1 MGLQTDF
8 MIAVNQIAA
17 ERNIDP
23 DEVLDAIKQAIATGF
38 RRDYPEEEV
47 ETIEVDI
54 NEENGSISVYA
65 DKKVVKEVTNSNTQ
79 ISVEDAQKIEKK
91 LKAGDHVQV
100 DITPSGDFGRV
111 AAQAAK
117 QVILQKIR
125 ESEKNSVMEEFTGHI
140 GEIEYAVVQRMDGD
154 NVIFEIRRA
163 TAVMPQED
171 RIPGEFYKSGNR
183 LKVLLKEIRDGAR
196 GKQLIVSRSDPQFL
210 EALFKLEVPEIVSG
224 SVLIKSMAREAG
236 SRTKVAVESTVD
248 GIDPIGS
255 CVGQKGVRI
264 NAIMNELK
272 FGSREEKID
281 IIAYAPEDEDFV
293 ANALS
298 PAQVLEVEIKNKK
311 KKDVLVIVPD
321 DQLSLAIG
329 RDGQNVRLAA
339 KLTGWNIEI
348 QGQTIKVKDNQLDE
362 KQRQKLLEA
371 RRLREAEENGE
382 VIISQDE
389 VVEEIVNDEGE
400 VVGVEDTVVTE
411 TVELVDTAEGVK
423 EIDKVET
430 DSVAEVMTEDGPVEI
445 VEKDVVTEIV
455 SEDGEVEA
463 IIEEETVEITEESED
478 SEGDEKPKAAK
489 KKKAKKDDKK
499 SK

>member
-1 MGLQTDF
+1 MALQTDF

-23 DEVLDAIKQAIATGF
+23 DEVLEAIKQAIITGF

-47 ETIEVDI
+47 ESIDVDI
-54 NEENGSISVYA
+54 NQDNGAIGVFA
-65 DKKVVKEVTNSNTQ
+65 DKKVVDEVTNSKTQ
-79 ISVEDAQKIEKK
+79 ISLEDAQKLEAK
-91 LKAGDHVQV
+91 LKVGDHVQV

-125 ESEKNSVMEEFTGHI
+125 ESEKNAVMAEFTGHI

-171 RIPGEFYKSGNR
+171 RIPGEFYKSGSR
-183 LKVLLKEIRDGAR
+183 LKVLLKEIRETPR
-196 GKQLIVSRSDPQFL
+196 GKQLIVSRADSQFL

-224 SVLIKSMAREAG
+224 SVLIKSIAREPG
-236 SRTKVAVESTVD
+236 SRSKVAVESTVE
-248 GIDPIGS
+248 GVDPIGS

-272 FGSREEKID
+272 FGNHEEKID
-281 IIAYAPEDEDFV
+281 IIAYAEDSDDFV

-298 PAQVLEVEIKNKK
+298 PAQSISVEIKNEKK
-311 KKDVLVIVPD
+311 KEALVIVPD

-348 QGQTIKVKDNQLDE
+348 QGETIKVQDNQLDE
-362 KQRQKLLEA
+362 DQRQKLLEA
-371 RRLREAEENGE
+371 RMAREEGDQESEENGREEQE
-382 VIISQDE
+382 VIEDVDVEE
-389 VVEEIVNDEGE
+389 VVEKTTE
-400 VVGVEDTVVTE
+400 VVVSDEESDGVDE
-411 TVELVDTAEGVK
+411 
-423 EIDKVET
+423 KVEN
-430 DSVAEVMTEDGPVEI
+430 DQDDDRDEDKNDDKEEDDDNDDNE
-445 VEKDVVTEIV
+445 EKD
-455 SEDGEVEA
+455 D
-463 IIEEETVEITEESED
+463 
-478 SEGDEKPKAAK
+478 
-489 KKKAKKDDKK
+489 
-499 SK
+499 

>member
-8 MIAVNQIAA
+8 MVAVNQIAA

-23 DEVLDAIKQAIATGF
+23 DEVLEAIKLAIVTGF

-47 ETIEVDI
+47 ETVEVDI
-54 NEENGSISVYA
+54 DESNGSISVFG
-65 DKKVVKEVTNSNTQ
+65 DKKVVDTVTNPRSQ
-79 ISVEDAQKIEKK
+79 IALEDALKIEPK
-91 LKAGDHVQV
+91 LKVGDHVQV

-125 ESEKNSVMEEFTGHI
+125 ESEKNAVMSEFTGHI

-163 TAVMPQED
+163 TAIMPQED
-171 RIPGEFYKSGNR
+171 RIQSEFYKSGSR
-183 LKVLLKEIRDGAR
+183 LKVLIKDIRETTR
-196 GKQLIVSRSDPQFL
+196 GKQLIVSRSDPKFL

-236 SRTKVAVESTVD
+236 SRSKVAVESTVE
-248 GIDPIGS
+248 GVDPIGS

-272 FGSREEKID
+272 FGNHEEKID
-281 IIAYAPEDEDFV
+281 IIAYAPDTSDFI

-298 PAQVLEVEIKNKK
+298 PAQVIRVTIRDEKK
-311 KKDVLVIVPD
+311 KEAEVIVPD
-321 DQLSLAIG
+321 EQLSLAIG

-339 KLTGWNIEI
+339 KLTGWNIDI
-348 QGQTIKVKDNQLDE
+348 QGETVEVNQNQLDE
-362 KQRQKLLEA
+362 EQRQKLAES
-371 RRLREAEENGE
+371 RRAREAKLANPDA
-382 VIISQDE
+382 VDE
-389 VVEEIVNDEGE
+389 QVE
-400 VVGVEDTVVTE
+400 
-411 TVELVDTAEGVK
+411 AEP
-423 EIDKVET
+423 EAVET
-430 DSVAEVMTEDGPVEI
+430 
-445 VEKDVVTEIV
+445 EKVTV
-455 SEDGEVEA
+455 KKAKPKSKA
-463 IIEEETVEITEESED
+463 
-478 SEGDEKPKAAK
+478 KPKAKAK
-489 KKKAKKDDKK
+489 VIKTKKA

>member
-8 MIAVNQIAA
+8 MVAVNQIAA

-23 DEVLDAIKQAIATGF
+23 DEVLEAIKLAIVTGF

-47 ETIEVDI
+47 ETVEVDI
-54 NEENGSISVYA
+54 DESNGSISVFG
-65 DKKVVKEVTNSNTQ
+65 DKKVVEIVTNPRSQ
-79 ISVEDAQKIEKK
+79 IALEDALKIEPK

-125 ESEKNSVMEEFTGHI
+125 ESEKNAVMSEFTGHI

-163 TAVMPQED
+163 TALMPQED
-171 RIPGEFYKSGNR
+171 RIQSEFYKSGSR
-183 LKVLLKEIRDGAR
+183 LKVLIKDIRETTR
-196 GKQLIVSRSDPQFL
+196 GKQLIVSRSDPKFL

-224 SVLIKSMAREAG
+224 SVLIKAMAREAG
-236 SRTKVAVESTVD
+236 SRSKVAVESTVE
-248 GIDPIGS
+248 GVDPIGS

-272 FGSREEKID
+272 FGNHEEKID
-281 IIAYAPEDEDFV
+281 IIAYAPEISDFI

-298 PAQVLEVEIKNKK
+298 PAQVIRVTMRDEKK
-311 KKDVLVIVPD
+311 KEAEVIVPD
-321 DQLSLAIG
+321 EQLSLAIG

-339 KLTGWNIEI
+339 KLTGWNIDI
-348 QGQTIKVKDNQLDE
+348 QGETVEVNQNQLDE
-362 KQRQKLLEA
+362 EQRQKLAES
-371 RRLREAEENGE
+371 RRAREAKLANPDAVEEEVSVSEAVEPEKE
-382 VIISQDE
+382 VIKKAKAK
-389 VVEEIVNDEGE
+389 
-400 VVGVEDTVVTE
+400 TK
-411 TVELVDTAEGVK
+411 TASK
-423 EIDKVET
+423 AKT
-430 DSVAEVMTEDGPVEI
+430 KA
-445 VEKDVVTEIV
+445 
-455 SEDGEVEA
+455 
-463 IIEEETVEITEESED
+463 
-478 SEGDEKPKAAK
+478 KPKAKAK
-489 KKKAKKDDKK
+489 VTKAKKS